1 MYEDFLPLV
10 SKPARYINTEVN
22 AVHKDPSGLRTKVC
36 LLFPDTYEVGMS
48 HLGLRILYDVLN
60 KRDDTVCERVFS
72 PWTDYE
78 ARLRAAGR
86 PLRSLESNLPVKEF
100 DIVGVTLQ
108 YELSYSNIVTALD
121 LAGIPRRSIGRKD
134 GDPIVVAGG
143 PCGVN
148 PGPLSDFIDC
158 FFIGEA
164 EEAVHELVD
173 VKQQFP
179 GRQAFL
185 EAIAKRDGFY
195 VPSLG
200 KAKVRRR
207 FLADI
212 DAAPYPDK
220 PMLPLM
226 KPIHDR
232 VTVEVARG
240 CIRGCRFCQA
250 GIIYRPYRERRQ
262 ETVQDLLRNSLAC
275 TGYEELSLASLSSGD
290 YSDIEPLVTDLMERY
305 KDSRI
310 SVSLPSLR
318 VGTLTPAMIRAIA
331 GTRKTGF
338 TLAPEAGTERLR
350 RVINKPVS
358 DLDLLDAAE
367 TIFKNGWSVLKLYFM
382 IGLPT
387 ETDEDLDGIIGLA
400 NELLAR
406 GKRFSKRHVQLN
418 VSVSTFVPK
427 PHTPFQWLG
436 QAAIGEIRRKQ
447 AYLDSRLRKRGIV
460 LKLHDPKTSQLEAAF
475 ARGDASL
482 GRVIEKAVDLGCRFD
497 GWSESFDY
505 GKWSEAFSACGFD
518 LAASAARSF
527 ALDEELPWS
536 VIRTGV
542 TDAFLKKE
550 YQQAMESATTGNCRE
565 ECTHCGIG
573 CPDGGTAGLG
583 KPAVRQAPERA
594 APLTAEPRA
603 GAPPE
608 LTTRIRMQFTR
619 IGRVRFLSHLDLM
632 TLFHRAAV
640 RAGVPIAFSQGFNP
654 HPKFSFGP
662 ALSVGMESE
671 AEFLDME
678 TDPFLD
684 LLQTTRALNSSLPQ
698 GIRIVQSG
706 IVPKKAPSLS
716 GSISRYIY
724 DVAVPAAQGTRLDE
738 RIQAFL
744 ELGAVIVE
752 KDGNEKDIRPGIETI
767 AVKGPGL
774 IEIVIQDSE
783 KAKPRIQDVVEKLF
797 AAGREQSVL
806 FGVKRTAM
814 FVQEA
819 NAWKSPMEVKER
831 GS

>member
-1 MYEDFLPLV
+1 LYEDFLPLV
-10 SKPARYINTEVN
+10 SKPARYINTEIN
-22 AVHKDPSGLRTKVC
+22 AVHKDPASVRTKVC

-48 HLGLRILYDVLN
+48 HLGLRILYDILN
-60 KRDDTVCERVFS
+60 KRPDTVCERVFS

-86 PLRSLESNLPVKEF
+86 LLRSLETNLPVREF

-121 LAGIPRRSIGRKD
+121 LAGIARRA
-134 GDPIVVAGG
+134 GDRTGVAPLIVAGG
-143 PCGVN
+143 PCSVN
-148 PGPLSDFIDC
+148 PGPLEDFIDV

-179 GRQAFL
+179 DRPAFL
-185 EAIAKRDGFY
+185 EAIAERAGFL

-200 KAKVRRR
+200 KRQVRRR
-207 FLADI
+207 FLANI
-212 DAAPYPDK
+212 DTAPYPDK

-262 ETVQDLLRNSLAC
+262 ETVKDLLHSSLAC

-290 YSDIEPLVTDLMERY
+290 YSDIEPLVTGLMVQYR
-305 KDSRI
+305 DSRI

-318 VGTLTPAMIRAIA
+318 VGTLTPAMIKAIA

-367 TIFKNGWSVLKLYFM
+367 TIFRNGWSVLKLYFM

-387 ETDEDLDGIIGLA
+387 ETDEDLDGIVRLA
-400 NELLAR
+400 NELLAQGR
-406 GKRFSKRHVQLN
+406 RFSKRHVQLN

-427 PHTPFQWLG
+427 PHTPFQWMG
-436 QAAIGEIRRKQ
+436 QASLSEVRRKQ

-460 LKLHDPKTSQLEAAF
+460 LKLHDPETSRLEAAF

-497 GWSESFDY
+497 GWSESFDFK
-505 GKWSEAFSACGFD
+505 KWNEAFSACGID
-518 LAASAARSF
+518 LAAAAGRSF
-527 ALDEELPWS
+527 ALDEELPWDQ
-536 VIRTGV
+536 VRTGV
-542 TDAFLKKE
+542 TEAFLKKE
-550 YQQAMESATTGNCRE
+550 YLAAVSSTITGNCRE

-573 CPDGGTAGLG
+573 CKDGGTVALG
-583 KPAVRQAPERA
+583 RPAAQAVPNGRAVPAAAERK
-594 APLTAEPRA
+594 T

-619 IGRVRFLSHLDLM
+619 TGRVRFLSHLDFM

-671 AEFLDME
+671 TEYLDME
-678 TDPFLD
+678 TDPFID
-684 LLQTTRALNSSLPQ
+684 LVQITRALNGALPD
-698 GIRIVQSG
+698 GIRIVQSR
-706 IVPKKAPSLS
+706 IVPRKALSLS

-724 DVAVPAAQGTRLDE
+724 EVTVPAAHADD
-738 RIQAFL
+738 L
-744 ELGAVIVE
+744 EDRMNDLLGLATVIVE
-752 KDGNEKDIRPGIETI
+752 RDGKEKDIRPGIEAI
-767 AVKGPGL
+767 SVKGPSL
-774 IEIVIQDSE
+774 IEIVLEDSE
-783 KAKPRIQDVVEKLF
+783 QAKPRIQDVVGKLF
-797 AAGREQSVL
+797 SIGHEQSVL

-814 FVQEA
+814 FIKDDDG
-819 NAWKSPMEVKER
+819 WMSPMEVK
-831 GS
+831 